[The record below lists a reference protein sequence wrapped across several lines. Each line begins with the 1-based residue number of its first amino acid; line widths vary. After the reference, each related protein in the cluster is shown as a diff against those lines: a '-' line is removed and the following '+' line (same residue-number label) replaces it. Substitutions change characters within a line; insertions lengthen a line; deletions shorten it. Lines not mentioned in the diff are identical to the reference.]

1 MWRREGNRRRD
12 LENPEGIRGKSCVE
26 IYREFRAHLPAAP
39 AFGYLGRRKVLPKRA
54 APLLDS
60 PLLECCM
67 MRRIAVAGGLFL
79 VAKRRLGSETW
90 RQRSGSAETEGFL
103 SEAEARGDVESYRG
117 AESHASPTHIYRCH
131 MAPVGVPRPPTAPLR
146 GFNLEK
152 NPLWSTRDG
161 EEVREGWGG
170 DGEEAREG

>member
-26 IYREFRAHLPAAP
+26 IFREFRAHLPAAP

-54 APLLDS
+54 APLRDS

-161 EEVREGWGG
+161 EEVREGGV
-170 DGEEAREG
+170 REG